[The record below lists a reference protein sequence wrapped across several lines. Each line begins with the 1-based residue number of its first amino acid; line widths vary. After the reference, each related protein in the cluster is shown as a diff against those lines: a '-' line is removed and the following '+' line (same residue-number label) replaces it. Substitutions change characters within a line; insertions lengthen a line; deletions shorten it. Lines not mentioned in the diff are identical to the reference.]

1 MDHSINRRFL
11 FAAMVMSLL
20 LAAPVA
26 WAGSVATAE
35 EECGCLAHRLERYE
49 RHRPT
54 AGPGDGKGG
63 AFDPANGRDHR
74 NFPPDPQVH
83 FQRMKLA
90 LRFEDMTSGRFTG
103 TETLTVAPIGVPV
116 QALHLD
122 AANIKVSSVTVDGS
136 AAEFSNDGETL
147 SIRFAQPLV
156 PRADGGPAAA
166 STVVISYSCD
176 RPMDGLTFSVPT
188 PEIPGVAPARGAEVH
203 TQGQTETNHFWFP
216 IHDFPNV
223 RMATEVVL
231 DVPAGFQGSSNG
243 ALVKHEV
250 LGDREIWHWN
260 QEKPHVPYLVS
271 VVIGDFDRVK
281 LQSPLSGVPMT
292 VWAPKGRGDDA
303 LATYERTD
311 RMMVLFERVFG
322 QKYPWARYDQ
332 LVVRNFG
339 AGGME
344 NTSATTMQPSAVFD
358 ATARAEQDLDGLIS
372 HELCHQWT
380 GDLIT
385 CRSWEHIWLNEGWA
399 TYGSTLWLE
408 ERDGADGYWDGVL
421 GSAGVARGDVTT
433 APEPMCSPVYTNA
446 GETFSRPANP
456 YPKGA
461 SILHMLRRMLG
472 DKVFYAGVQAYFARH
487 SLGNTETYDFRRAME
502 EASGLGLE
510 WFFDQWCFRPGSPR
524 VKATCLYDTASRVLT
539 VTAEQTQQIDAR
551 TPAMRISIPVWVKTE
566 KGEVL
571 VPMVMTGRTATV
583 SQTLDGPPVAVWM
596 DPYLE
601 ALKIMEVTQPEM
613 WTLGSLRSG
622 PTHAAKR
629 QALAA
634 LSKVETPDA
643 RMALL
648 ETARNDSLRYSL
660 RIDAVNALAGYGSKE
675 SQEAVLALARSP
687 IADVRVRAS
696 VIGALEKVPAAEA
709 VPLCRNLLIPPN
721 GGAGEASY
729 AVRVQA
735 IEVLSAHAAK
745 DALDTVRAQVG
756 VPSHNESVSSAALR
770 FLGKFG
776 DASDVARIE
785 PRTALGLPDRVRPAA
800 VNALEELAP
809 RLAVEERAKVE
820 EFLIG
825 LLDDPE
831 ERTAMTAGGALAELK
846 CKAAAVRFKAIAE
859 HHRDPSWRKR
869 AEEWL
874 KKLNA

>member
-1 MDHSINRRFL
+1 MDHPIIARVL
-11 FAAMVMSLL
+11 PFALALPLL
-20 LAAPVA
+20 TAVPGS
-26 WAGSVATAE
+26 WAFSVTVE
-35 EECGCLAHRLERYE
+35 EECGCWAHRMERAE
-49 RHRPT
+49 RERPT

-63 AFDPANGRDHR
+63 VFDATNGRDHR
-74 NFPPDPQVH
+74 NFPPDPQVQ

-90 LRFEDMTSGRFTG
+90 MRFEDMTSGRFTG
-103 TETLTVAPIGVPV
+103 TETLTIVPIGVPV
-116 QALHLD
+116 QVLRLD
-122 AANIKVSSVTVDGS
+122 AAGMKVSSVTVDGRD
-136 AAEFSNDGETL
+136 AEFSNDGEAL

-156 PRADGGPAAA
+156 PAAGGGQTAA
-166 STVVISYSCD
+166 STVVIAYSCD

-203 TQGQTETNHFWFP
+203 TQGQTETNHYWFP
-216 IHDFPNV
+216 IHDFPNI
-223 RMATEVVL
+223 RMATELVI
-231 DVPAGFQGSSNG
+231 DVPAGFQASSNG

-250 LGDREIWHWN
+250 RGDREVWHWN

-271 VVIGDFDRVK
+271 VVIGDFDHAE
-281 LQSPLSGVPMT
+281 LPSTLSGVPMT

-303 LATYERTD
+303 KATYERTD

-344 NTSATTMQPSAVFD
+344 NTSATTMQPSAVLD
-358 ATARAEQDLDGLIS
+358 ATARNEQDLDGLIS

-385 CRSWEHIWLNEGWA
+385 CRSWAHIWLNEGWA
-399 TYGSTLWLE
+399 TYGTTLWME
-408 ERDGADGYWDGVL
+408 ERDGADGYWDSVL
-421 GSAGVARGDVTT
+421 GNAGVARGDVAT
-433 APEPMCSPVYTNA
+433 APEAMCSPVYTNA
-446 GETFSRPANP
+446 GETFGRPANP

-472 DKVFYAGVQAYFARH
+472 DRVFFAGVQSYFARH
-487 SLGNTETYDFRRAME
+487 ALGNAETYDFRRAME

-510 WFFDQWCFRPGSPR
+510 WFFDQWCFRPGSPQL
-524 VKATCLYDTASRVLT
+524 KAKCVYDAASRVLT
-539 VTAEQTQQIDAR
+539 MTAEQTQQIDAR

-571 VPMVMTGRTATV
+571 IPMEMTGRTGTV
-583 SQTLDGPPVAVWM
+583 SKTLDAPPVAVWV

-601 ALKIMEVTQPEM
+601 ALKTVEVTQPEL
-613 WTLGSLRSG
+613 WTLGALRSA

-634 LSKVETPDA
+634 LAKVESPDA

-648 ETARNDSLRYSL
+648 ETARNDSLRFTL
-660 RIDAVNALAGYGSKE
+660 RIDAVNALAAYGSKE

-687 IADVRVRAS
+687 IADVRVRAA
-696 VIGALEKVPAAEA
+696 VIGALEKVPAADA

-729 AVRVQA
+729 IVRVQA
-735 IEVLSAHAAK
+735 IDVLTAHAAK
-745 DALDTVRAQVG
+745 DAIDTVRAQVA
-756 VPSHNESVSSAALR
+756 VPSHNESISAAALR
-770 FLGKFG
+770 YLGKFG
-776 DASDVARIE
+776 DASDVERIE
-785 PRTALGLPDRVRPAA
+785 SRTTLGLPDRVRPAA
-800 VNALEELAP
+800 VSALADVAA
-809 RLAVEERAKVE
+809 RLTGDERTKVE
-820 EFLIG
+820 TFLIG
-825 LLDDPE
+825 LLDDAE
-831 ERTAMTAGGALAELK
+831 ERTAMAAGGALAELK
-846 CKAAAVRFKAIAE
+846 CQAAKDRLRAIAE

-869 AEEWL
+869 AAEWV
-874 KKLNA
+874 KKLAA